1 MAKWKSTNGQT
12 PIYKIY
18 TWNKRSSNKNPTDKG
33 GMEKV
38 LGVAGHETCV
48 LYSGYN
54 PPTIFKILFKMGWLF
69 QIKKNSLNHL

>member
-1 MAKWKSTNGQT
+1 
-12 PIYKIY
+12 
-18 TWNKRSSNKNPTDKG
+18 
-33 GMEKV
+33 MEKV